1 MDQEA
6 PVTTSPGSGG
16 LVPAPVELGGL
27 SEIRVHGVGGT
38 SPESLL
44 GDTTPTRVAGDRVAG
59 FYRTADAAGRHREAY
74 SWGGL
79 TSRSRMRALWALLL
93 PSMLANMA
101 GWMARRWVT
110 AGEEEISRPATLWV
124 FRWFARLAALALTI
138 STAAMVTYLALD
150 VLAYQWGR
158 TEPLPGPTDQ
168 AAGVPGEVT
177 TWWAQTVETWTA
189 VERPGN
195 RIVLGALAAVLVA
208 LVFAVLARHSRSSYE
223 SVVPPTPISAEPG
236 APDVTTTNP
245 PPPSVR
251 CAAALDGG
259 LRAADFW
266 AGLEWHKFLSRIHLT
281 ACLGVVALFL
291 GWSTWSLGAGT
302 GAGAFGQVA
311 AVAAGAALLLLVG
324 MLAFDDA
331 QPDLGWIALTLTTA
345 ALVLAGTAAVLLPS
359 GPGPAGML
367 PGARSAL
374 NVVWGASLVL
384 LVPLAAQQSLA
395 WVYRLWQTS
404 RLRRKREPVPR
415 LSTFP
420 WAGPFVMNTIAMVVA
435 NTVLLS
441 AIVYVAGLVGTI
453 AWGFGPQTGTAAEPG
468 TIYVPMAIGSLASI
482 LSLGLILLVVLFG
495 ATFFVVLRRRTQANA
510 PGVEAD
516 LRRRY
521 TAAGI
526 PDIEPAA
533 AGTEAAWWRSA
544 FDPPLFG
551 ARGRQRAGRPT
562 PWVHKVTT
570 MRFVGDHSRAVAVLF
585 IALTV
590 CAVVGLVLFL
600 NQVLVLRREP
610 PMFFVDV
617 GTKVAVAFPPLYVL
631 VLTLAWRNE
640 RWRRVLGSLFDVGTF
655 FPRAFHPFAPPA
667 YAERAVPELTRRIW
681 RLHDNGGRVVVSAHS
696 QGSVIAAAA
705 LGRTSS
711 RAGVEPAIGLV
722 TFGSP
727 LGKLYRWA
735 FPALFS
741 DGFLAGITDAGAGI
755 GPVLWRNIYY
765 ATDYI
770 GGDVRTGTS
779 TISDAVDVELV
790 DPPTHRYVVD
800 QPLPR
805 VLSHTGYW
813 YDDAF
818 WREVD
823 EMCTVT
829 LSTGGPR
836 PGSDVDGGGVDLVP
850 PDPTMSGNYRAQA
863 VMPLVDAT
871 TSPILRDNAS

>member
-1 MDQEA
+1 MST
-6 PVTTSPGSGG
+6 PSGSAG
-16 LVPAPVELGGL
+16 LVPVPVELGGL
-27 SEIRVHGVGGT
+27 TEIRVHGVGGT

-44 GDTTPTRVAGDRVAG
+44 GDQTPTRVAGDRVAG
-59 FYRTADAAGRHREAY
+59 FYRTSDAAGRHREAY

-79 TSRSRMRALWALLL
+79 TSRSRARALWALLL
-93 PSMLANMA
+93 PSMLANMG

-110 AGEEEISRPATLWV
+110 SGAEEVERPPTLWV
-124 FRWFARLAALALTI
+124 FRWFARLTALALTL

-158 TEPLPGPTDQ
+158 TGPVPEPEQT
-168 AAGVPGEVT
+168 AGVPSGIAH
-177 TWWAQTVETWTA
+177 WWAQTVETWTS
-189 VERPGN
+189 VDRPGN

-236 APDVTTTNP
+236 APDVTTTTP

-281 ACLGVVALFL
+281 ACLGVVALML
-291 GWSTWSLGAGT
+291 GWSTWALGEGT
-302 GAGAFGQVA
+302 GAGSFGQVATVA
-311 AVAAGAALLLLVG
+311 AVAALVLLMGL
-324 MLAFDDA
+324 LAFDDA

-345 ALVLAGTAAVLLPS
+345 ALVLAGIAAVMLPT
-359 GPGPAGML
+359 GPGPEGML
-367 PGARSAL
+367 PGARPAL
-374 NVVWGASLVL
+374 NVVWGVSLAL
-384 LVPLAAQQSLA
+384 LAPLAAQQSLA
-395 WVYRLWQTS
+395 WLYRLWQART
-404 RLRRKREPVPR
+404 LRRADQPVPR

-441 AIVYVAGLVGTI
+441 AIVYVAGVVGTI
-453 AWGFGPQTGTAAEPG
+453 DWGFGPDAGTGAAPG
-468 TIYVPMAIGSLASI
+468 TIYVPPAIGSLASI
-482 LSLGLILLVVLFG
+482 LSLGLILLVLLFG
-495 ATFFVVLRRRTQANA
+495 VTFVVVLRRRSRRNA
-510 PGVEAD
+510 PAVEAD
-516 LRRRY
+516 LRAQY
-521 TAAGI
+521 AEAGI
-526 PDIEPAA
+526 PSVEPGAA

-544 FDPPLFG
+544 FDPPLWG
-551 ARGRQRAGRPT
+551 VRGRQRQGRPT
-562 PWVHKVTT
+562 PWVHKVAT

-585 IALTV
+585 VALAV
-590 CAVVGLVLFL
+590 CAAVGLALFL
-600 NQVLVLRREP
+600 NEVLLQHREP
-610 PMFFVDV
+610 PMFFVEV

-655 FPRAFHPFAPPA
+655 FPRSFHPFAPPA

-705 LGRTSS
+705 LGRTSG
-711 RAGVEPAIGLV
+711 RAGQEPAIGVV

-741 DGFLAGITDAGAGI
+741 DGFLAGITDDRAGI
-755 GPVLWRNIYY
+755 GPVLWRNVYY

-770 GGDVRTGTS
+770 GGDVRSGSS
-779 TISDAVDVELV
+779 TISDGVDVELV

-818 WREVD
+818 WREID
-823 EMCTVT
+823 EMCSLT

-836 PGSDVDGGGVDLVP
+836 PGSDVDGGGMDPVP
-850 PDPTMSGNYRAQA
+850 PDPTLSGSYRSQA
-863 VMPLVDAT
+863 VIPLVDAT
-871 TSPILRDNAS
+871 TSPILRDSAS

>member
-1 MDQEA
+1 MSTE
-6 PVTTSPGSGG
+6 SGSGG

-27 SEIRVHGVGGT
+27 TEIRVHGVGGT

-44 GDTTPTRVAGDRVAG
+44 GDSTPTRVAGDRVAG
-59 FYRTADAAGRHREAY
+59 FYRTSDAAGRHREAY

-110 AGEEEISRPATLWV
+110 AGEEEVIRPATRWE
-124 FRWFARLAALALTI
+124 FRWFARLSALALTL

-158 TEPLPGPTDQ
+158 TDPLPSPDR
-168 AAGVPGEVT
+168 AAQPDGVPGGVT
-177 TWWAQTVETWTA
+177 SWWNQTVETWTA
-189 VERPGN
+189 VDRPGN
-195 RIVLGALAAVLVA
+195 RIVLGAVAAVLVA

-236 APDVTTTNP
+236 APDVTTTAP
-245 PPPSVR
+245 PPPNLR

-259 LRAADFW
+259 LRAPDFW
-266 AGLEWHKFLSRIHLT
+266 AGLEWHRFLSRIHLT
-281 ACLGVVALFL
+281 ACLAVVALML
-291 GWSTWSLGAGT
+291 GWSTWALGAGT
-302 GAGAFGQVA
+302 DAAYFGLVA
-311 AVAAGAALLLLVG
+311 TVASAAALLLVMGL
-324 MLAFDDA
+324 LTFDDA

-359 GPGPAGML
+359 DAGPAGML
-367 PGARSAL
+367 PGARPAL
-374 NVVWGASLVL
+374 NVVWGVSLVL
-384 LVPLAAQQSLA
+384 LVPLAVQQSFA
-395 WVYRLWQTS
+395 WLYRLRQS
-404 RLRRKREPVPR
+404 RKLRAQHRPVPR
-415 LSTFP
+415 LSVFP

-441 AIVYVAGLVGTI
+441 AIVYVAGVLGTV
-453 AWGFGPQTGTAAEPG
+453 AWGFGPAEGTSAAPG

-495 ATFFVVLRRRTQANA
+495 LTFVVVLRRRTRLNA
-510 PGVEAD
+510 PTVEAD
-516 LRRRY
+516 LRTKY
-521 TAAGI
+521 AEAGI
-526 PDIEPAA
+526 PDVEASAP

-551 ARGRQRAGRPT
+551 VRGRQRRGRPT

-590 CAVVGLVLFL
+590 SAVLGLVLFL
-600 NQVLVLRREP
+600 NQVLLQHREP
-610 PMFFVDV
+610 PMFFVGI

-705 LGRTSS
+705 LGRTSG
-711 RAGVEPAIGLV
+711 RAGQEPTIGVV

-741 DGFLAGITDAGAGI
+741 DGFLAGIPDDRAGI
-755 GPVLWRNIYY
+755 GPVLWRNVSY

-770 GGDVRTGTS
+770 GGRVSTGSS
-779 TISDAVDVELV
+779 TITDSVDVTLV

-813 YDDAF
+813 YDESF

-823 EMCTVT
+823 EMCSLT

-836 PGSDVDGGGVDLVP
+836 PGADSGGGGVDLVP
-850 PDPTMSGNYRAQA
+850 PDPTLSVNYRA
-863 VMPLVDAT
+863 VRL
-871 TSPILRDNAS
+871 